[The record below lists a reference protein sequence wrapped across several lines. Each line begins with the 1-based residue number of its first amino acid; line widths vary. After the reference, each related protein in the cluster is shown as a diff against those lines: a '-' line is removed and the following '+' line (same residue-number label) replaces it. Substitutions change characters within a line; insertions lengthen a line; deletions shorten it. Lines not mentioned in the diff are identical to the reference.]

1 MMSPKIEMTSV
12 RAAYQYM
19 GDEELLSFSKNE
31 GLKLTTDAYL
41 VLKEELQ
48 KRNIGANIIAQL
60 EHEIILRYSLRQKK
74 FEEDIH
80 KDLFISSLEFALAA
94 KRKGV
99 SRYDIYA
106 GLIEHG
112 INEDYASYMI
122 NKLDEWAVKLHKGS
136 VLEMQTGAGI
146 LVVGIIMLFMAV
158 KIQQFEIVAGMI
170 LLTGLI
176 RMLASWNRKNKF
188 KKIIDTILSEHP
200 M

>member
-1 MMSPKIEMTSV
+1 MMSPKIELTSV
-12 RAAYQYM
+12 RASYQYM
-19 GDEELLSFSKNE
+19 GDEELLAFSKNE

-48 KRNIGANIIAQL
+48 KRNIGAGIIAQL

-80 KDLFISSLEFALAA
+80 KDLFISSLEFALAS
-94 KRKGV
+94 KRKSI

-106 GLIEHG
+106 GLIERG

-136 VLEMQTGAGI
+136 VQEMQTGVGI
-146 LVVGIIMLFMAV
+146 LVLGIVVLCMAV
-158 KIQQFEIVAGMI
+158 KIRQFEIPAGMI

-176 RMLASWNRKNKF
+176 RMLVSWNRKNKF

>member
-1 MMSPKIEMTSV
+1 MTSV